1 MANIDPKI
9 SWLIDGEDAD
19 QLTLN
24 RPLKEVVNL
33 FDNRI
38 NHTETISA
46 DTNTFTISGLDTSKI
61 DTDRMIVSIN
71 GAVQDNNCYS
81 KQVNSDNIVFT
92 FSITLYKNT
101 IVKVITQ

>member
-24 RPLKEVVNL
+24 RPLKEVVKL

-38 NHTETISA
+38 NHTETIS
-46 DTNTFTISGLDTSKI
+46 TNKNTFTISSLDTSKI

-81 KQVNSDNIVFT
+81 KQVNPDNIVFT
-92 FSITLYKNT
+92 FTTTLYKNT

>member
-1 MANIDPKI
+1 MASINPKI
-9 SWLIDGEDAD
+9 SWLNDGEDAD

-46 DTNTFTISGLDTSKI
+46 DTNTFTISSLDTSKI
-61 DTDRMIVSIN
+61 DTDRMIVSVN
-71 GAVQDNNCYS
+71 GTVQDDNCYT
-81 KQVNSDNIVFT
+81 KQVNSDNIVLT
-92 FSITLYKNT
+92 FQATLKKNT
-101 IVKVITQ
+101 VVKVITQ